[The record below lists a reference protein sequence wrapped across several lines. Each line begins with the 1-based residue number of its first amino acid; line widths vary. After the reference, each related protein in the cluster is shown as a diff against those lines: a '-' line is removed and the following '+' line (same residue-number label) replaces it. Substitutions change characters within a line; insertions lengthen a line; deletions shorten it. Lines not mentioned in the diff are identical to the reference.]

1 MSLSTTIKSIQDIMR
16 TDVGVD
22 GDAQRIG
29 QLTWMLFLKIW
40 DDREQELELIDQRYA
55 SPLVDVVWYESG
67 QRRVSADLRWRS
79 WAANPEGI
87 TGDRL
92 LDFADNTLFPALK
105 SMEIGVAGGSGEGTP
120 SLVDR
125 RALVRSVFEDAYQ
138 YMKSGTLLRQ
148 VVNRIHADIDLNDA
162 RNRHLFGEIYEQI
175 LKDLQGAGTSG
186 EYYTPRAVTE
196 FAVRVTRPRLGEVVM
211 DPACGTGGFLAGA
224 VNFIRANDVRTTDH
238 ETLLQ
243 RSIRGVEKKPL
254 PHLLCVTNMIVHGI
268 DVPSGIVHTNALA
281 RPLRDISDRDRV
293 DVILTNPPF
302 RGMEEPGIENNFPL
316 EVRTRETADLFLS
329 LVLEQ
334 LRPGG
339 RAAIVLPDS
348 SLFSDGI
355 KETLRRR
362 LLAECDLH
370 TILRLPHGVFS
381 PYTDIRTNVLFFI
394 KGGSTQRTWYYELPC
409 PYGEKYTK
417 TKPITLDDFR
427 DAEAWWD
434 ERLDGQWAWQVE
446 SADVATNG
454 WRLDI
459 ENPHQ
464 EDIAASLQRHEQA
477 QRSLTSGLDEARTA
491 LDAAADAGAWP
502 VGPRARAL
510 LRRVSELAPRARMSS
525 GVIESLRRALTD
537 LALRGE
543 FSEGLESD
551 EPVATTL
558 ERYAASARRL
568 NASGQ
573 PPYPIPDRWAW
584 ARLGEVC
591 EFRIGRTPSTK
602 EDRFWSPA
610 DQVGGI
616 PWVAIGD
623 MPRRGVV
630 ETTERKITLAAT
642 EAVFKAPPVAA
653 GSLLVAF
660 KLSVGKTALLGV
672 DAYHNEAIASLRADD
687 EALRSFLVWAVPAL
701 VTHAALNPAVR
712 GATLNS
718 KSIAELWLPIPPREE
733 QGRIVEALAWGSDL
747 IESVADAAEA
757 LRDESDVVVRL
768 LGTGRALSASA

>member
-1 MSLSTTIKSIQDIMR
+1 MSLSTTIKSIQDVMR

-40 DDREQELELIDQRYA
+40 DDREQELELIDQRYV
-55 SPLVDVVWYESG
+55 SPLVDVVWYDGG
-67 QRRVSADLRWRS
+67 QRRVSADLRWRA
-79 WAANPEGI
+79 WAADPEGL

-92 LDFADNTLFPALK
+92 LDYTEHTLFPALK
-105 SMEIGVAGGSGEGTP
+105 TMEIGRPDGTER
-120 SLVDR
+120 SAIGLSSR
-125 RALVRSVFEDAYQ
+125 RALIRSVFEDAYQ

-162 RNRHLFGEIYEQI
+162 RNRHLFGEIYEQM

-196 FAVRVTRPRLGEVVM
+196 FAVRVTRPRLGEIVM

-224 VNFIRANDVRTTDH
+224 VSFVRANDVRTTDD
-238 ETLLQ
+238 EEVLQ

-281 RPLRDISDRDRV
+281 RPLREISDRDRV

-381 PYTDIRTNVLFFI
+381 PYTDIRTNLLFFV
-394 KGGSTQRTWYYELPC
+394 KGGSTSRTWFYELPC

-417 TKPITLDDFR
+417 TKPIMLEDLR
-427 DAEAWWD
+427 GAESWWED
-434 ERLDGQWAWQVE
+434 RREGQWAWQVE
-446 SADVATNG
+446 SSDVARNG

-459 ENPHQ
+459 DNPRQ
-464 EDIAASLQRHEQA
+464 EDLVAALLRHEQA
-477 QRSLTSGLDEARTA
+477 QRSLGSGLDEARAA
-491 LDAAADAGAWP
+491 LRQATEAEAWP
-502 VGPRARAL
+502 VGPRARDLL
-510 LRRVSELAPRARMSS
+510 LRISELAPVARMSS
-525 GVIESLRRALTD
+525 GVVETLRRALTD

-543 FSEGLESD
+543 LSEGLDAD
-551 EPVATTL
+551 EPVGATL
-558 ERYAASARRL
+558 ARYARSSRRVA
-568 NASGQ
+568 ASGQ
-573 PPYPIPDRWAW
+573 PPYAIPDRWAW
-584 ARLGEVC
+584 ARLAEVC
-591 EFRIGRTPSTK
+591 EFRIGRTPPTK
-602 EDRFWSPA
+602 DDRFWNPA
-610 DQVGGI
+610 DHEGGI

-630 ETTERKITLAAT
+630 ETTERTVTPAAVD
-642 EAVFKAPPVAA
+642 AVFKGPPVAA

-687 EALRSFLVWAVPAL
+687 DALRSFLVWAVPAL

-733 QGRIVEALAWGSDL
+733 QGRIVGALAWASDL

-757 LRDESDVVVRL
+757 LRDESDVLVRL
-768 LGTGRALSASA
+768 LGTGRVLSAST